1 MSRQPFI
8 GITLAW
14 LASMISLGAIANR
27 NAIAQTS
34 IDLST
39 LQSTA
44 LSKHNTYRSTHH
56 SPSMTLNNSL
66 NNTAQSWAEYLA
78 ANRVFEH
85 SDRSQRNNAGENLYV
100 YYTTAPSISADTLA
114 EEAVKSWYDEVKDY
128 DYSNPGFSMG
138 TGHFTQVVWKGST
151 ELGCGAAE
159 GTATLDGTTF
169 NAFYVVCHYA
179 PAGNMMGDFPNNV
192 LRP

>member
-1 MSRQPFI
+1 MKPKQLI
-8 GITLAW
+8 GMTLLG
-14 LASMISLGAIANR
+14 LASMLPLGAIANR

-34 IDLST
+34 LDLRT

-44 LSKHNTYRSTHH
+44 LSKHNGYRSTHR
-56 SPSMTLNNSL
+56 SPNMSINNSL

-78 ANRVFEH
+78 ANGVFEH

-114 EEAVKSWYDEVKDY
+114 EEAVTNWYDEVSDY

-159 GTATLDGTTF
+159 GTATFDGTRF